1 MCRSDFVQPFN
12 DGACC
17 SQNVA
22 NRLLA
27 WQAFS
32 CSPYTVIDFNP
43 NPKYKTFTGTMVP
56 GRNDQDSHA
65 LCPFI
70 GVQHG

>member
-12 DGACC
+12 DGARC

-43 NPKYKTFTGTMVP
+43 NPKYNTFTGTMTPDPDCQV
-56 GRNDQDSHA
+56 GQS
-65 LCPFI
+65 LYSFT

>member
-1 MCRSDFVQPFN
+1 MCGSDFVQPF
-12 DGACC
+12 DDRARC

-43 NPKYKTFTGTMVP
+43 NPKYNTFTDTMMP
-56 GRNDQDSHA
+56 GPNSQDGHA
-65 LCPFI
+65 LYSFT